1 MNTEQE
7 AFLQQ
12 HANGEMTAQQAAQL
26 LELGEGDTGLPE
38 IGGEPSATPANDQT
52 PGDAAASDE
61 PELTPDNAVI
71 LARDGKHTIDYQK
84 LVDEREAAKTAR
96 EGEERERQRAEAALQ
111 ELAELRAQSQQRAD
125 AGIAPT
131 KTDNQVAAAEA
142 AIEAGVDPE
151 LFGDFSEEAIA
162 KGVLHLVRQQ
172 TAALQQQFDEKL
184 ANALS
189 PFQQEKVRTVEDAH
203 FGAIYAAHPDLDSI
217 TESKEL
223 ADWLKAQPAYVRA
236 GFDHLSTKGTAA
248 EVIEFFDTFKQATG
262 KTQAAPSV
270 DPKAAAK
277 AVIAQSRPAAPA
289 SLSDIPGG
297 TAGPASRDEALAQM
311 GSVEMAEAMASMTPE
326 QIEAYLNR
334 QL

>member
-1 MNTEQE
+1 MNNQQE

-12 HANGEMTAQQAAQL
+12 YSGDMTAEQAAQL

-38 IGGEPSATPANDQT
+38 KGDEPDVTPENDHVDSDTKASDTPAK
-52 PGDAAASDE
+52 

-71 LARDGKHTIDYQK
+71 LAKDGKHTIDYQK
-84 LVDEREAAKTAR
+84 LVDAR
-96 EGEERERQRAEAALQ
+96 EGEKRWKEQADTALQ
-111 ELAELRAQSQQRAD
+111 ELADLKAQSQQRVD
-125 AGIAPT
+125 AGMAPT

-162 KGVLHLVRQQ
+162 KGVMQLVTQQ
-172 TAALQQQFDEKL
+172 TASLQKQFDEKL
-184 ANALS
+184 AQALS
-189 PFQQEKVRTVEDAH
+189 PFQQKEARTVEDAH

-223 ADWLKAQPAYVRA
+223 GDWLKAQPAYVRA
-236 GFDHLSTKGTAA
+236 GFDHLSKQGTAA
-248 EVIEFFDTFKQATG
+248 EVIEFFDNFKQATG

-270 DPKAAAK
+270 DPKAAAQ
-277 AVIAQSRPAAPA
+277 AVIAKSRPAVPA

-311 GSVEMAEAMASMTPE
+311 GSVEMAEAMADMSPA

-334 QL
+334 ML